1 MLVHDYYNGRR
12 QEEACGREGSNS
24 LCAITELPGFSPRR
38 VQKSNVHN
46 GVPTSDSEE
55 SAFSQS
61 RRIFRS
67 AAQEARYGSHT
78 ASLQSIAKS
87 LFSVRQFRRPRGVI
101 YVRRWRV
108 SASRKEEEDRSRISA
123 AHTWRGYTRLFSQM
137 TRTGSQHRSHPS
149 GGRGCW
155 QPISWPSPR
164 PQALPTQIVM
174 RTVIFIAAF

>member
-1 MLVHDYYNGRR
+1 MIIIMGDDRR
-12 QEEACGREGSNS
+12 KLADERAVIHFALLRNYRAPLLGESKKVMYTMGY
-24 LCAITELPGFSPRR
+24 L
-38 VQKSNVHN
+38 
-46 GVPTSDSEE
+46 PTSDSEE

-87 LFSVRQFRRPRGVI
+87 LFSVRKFRRPRGVI

-123 AHTWRGYTRLFSQM
+123 AHTWRGYTIEIILTDDQNWISAPL
-137 TRTGSQHRSHPS
+137 TPL
-149 GGRGCW
+149 RGAGVLAAHLLAL
-155 QPISWPSPR
+155 PPPTPKPKR
-164 PQALPTQIVM
+164 PQI
-174 RTVIFIAAF
+174 